1 MKLLQRIIYLLAQ
14 SISIKLRDNL
24 CFCCN
29 EGLNKSIV
37 VKLGLSEKCAILTEM
52 GRLKIRWAKHNAIVK
67 QGWCEPQFIS
77 CQLKTKSLGEFE
89 FII

>member
-37 VKLGLSEKCAILTEM
+37 VKLGPSEKCAILTEM
-52 GRLKIRWAKHNAIVK
+52 GRLKIHWAKHNAIVK
-67 QGWCEPQFIS
+67 QG
-77 CQLKTKSLGEFE
+77 
-89 FII
+89 

>member
-52 GRLKIRWAKHNAIVK
+52 GRLKIRWAKHKAIVK
-67 QGWCEPQFIS
+67 QG
-77 CQLKTKSLGEFE
+77 
-89 FII
+89 